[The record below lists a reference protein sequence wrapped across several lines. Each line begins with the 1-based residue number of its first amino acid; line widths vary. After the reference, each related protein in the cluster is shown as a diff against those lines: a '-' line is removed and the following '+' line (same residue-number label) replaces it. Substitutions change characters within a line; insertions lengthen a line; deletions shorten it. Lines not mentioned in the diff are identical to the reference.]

1 MAELQRK
8 FGTKLKQLREASH
21 ITQDE
26 LADRIGRSSS
36 FISSL
41 ERGVDAPS
49 FDTLEKLAS
58 ALEIDVFE
66 LFNFQNRRFSQ

>member
-8 FGTKLKQLREASH
+8 FGTKLKQLREANH

-58 ALEIDVFE
+58 ALEIDVIE
-66 LFNFQNRRFSQ
+66 LFNFQNRRLSQ